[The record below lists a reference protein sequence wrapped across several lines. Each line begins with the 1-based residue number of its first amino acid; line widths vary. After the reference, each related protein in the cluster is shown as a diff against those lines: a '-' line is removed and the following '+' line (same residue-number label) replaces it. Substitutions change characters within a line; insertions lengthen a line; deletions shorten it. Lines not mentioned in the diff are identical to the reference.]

1 MLNNEYSF
9 EDGLEDGLYINLA
22 DSDAY
27 KIIYNAGMKLPAFMT
42 FGLFDSFINTDSQE
56 LIDERLTSMLTDVF
70 LEIKNSDNA
79 HLNINTIL
87 EDKEINFDVQL
98 QMSEQYGKI
107 IVLFLPNELS

>member
-70 LEIKNSDNA
+70 LEIKNSDNS